1 MPESFVEQ
9 AVEVRRAGDALV
21 LALRGELDLY
31 AGLRVGPLTDRALR
45 GHPRRVVVDLTR
57 VTFLDC
63 GGLSLLLRMRGQV
76 TRRGGEFAVHCP
88 EPRLLRILRYVR
100 LDEPLRTVAEL
111 PSSG

>member
-1 MPESFVEQ
+1 MPESLVEP
-9 AVEVRRAGDALV
+9 AVEVRRAGDTLV
-21 LALRGELDLY
+21 LALRGELDLC
-31 AGLRVGPLTDRALR
+31 AGLRAGPLTDRALR

-63 GGLSLLLRMRGQV
+63 GGLSLLLRIRARV
-76 TRRGGEFAVHCP
+76 ADRGGEFAVHCP

-111 PSSG
+111 PPG